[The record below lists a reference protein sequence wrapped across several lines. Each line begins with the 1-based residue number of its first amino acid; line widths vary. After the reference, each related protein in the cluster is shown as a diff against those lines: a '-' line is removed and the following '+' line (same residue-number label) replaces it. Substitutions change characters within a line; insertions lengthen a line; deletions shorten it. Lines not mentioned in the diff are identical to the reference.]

1 VTGAAGAAA
10 PLLVWVDAQLPPAV
24 ARWLSAERGVDARH
38 VLDAGLLEAADGAI
52 FEAAR
57 AAGVAAVVTK
67 DEDFVTLLERRGP
80 PPAVVW
86 VTAGNVRNAELRR
99 IVLDAWPRVAELLA
113 AGEPLVEVSRRD

>member
-1 VTGAAGAAA
+1 VAVGGGAPA
-10 PLLVWVDAQLPPAV
+10 LRVWVDAQLPPAL
-24 ARWLSAERGVDARH
+24 ARQLTAEHGVDARH
-38 VLDAGLLEAADGAI
+38 VFDLGLAGADDPPV

-67 DEDFVTLLERRGP
+67 DEDFVLLLERRGP

-86 VTAGNVRNAELRR
+86 VTAGNVRNAELLR
-99 IVLDAWPRVAELLA
+99 IVRGAWPRVAELLA